1 MTRKRLFAPTSQDL
15 KRSAFRIYEKAR
27 RVAHWNPRTDID
39 FERPTTIS
47 AERQELAWHLAS
59 QSVYAEQVGMM
70 QAARLLTEVD
80 DIAIRYCL
88 ATAVSDEAKHSEVF
102 ARYAMIR
109 GGVVAPD
116 REHVNHLFDGL
127 ENIQDPFGRFI
138 AHSMLEGLAADEF
151 WILRAAFKGDVLEDI
166 YRRVSEDESRHIAI
180 GMDYMSTILR
190 DKAFKEH
197 VQALEQYSQVA
208 LEIAGLTNQEIFI
221 WLAGL
226 VDKQPDEVSRWMLRR
241 HRQRIDHL
249 LKGVSDKEESA

>member
-1 MTRKRLFAPTSQDL
+1 MTRKRLIAPTSQDL

-27 RVAHWNPRTDID
+27 RVAHWNPKTDID

-70 QAARLLTEVD
+70 QAARLLNEVD

-102 ARYAMIR
+102 TRYAMIR

-116 REHVNHLFDGL
+116 SEFVNNLFEGL
-127 ENIQDPFGRFI
+127 ETIEDPFGRFI

-151 WILRAAFKGDVLEDI
+151 WILRAAFKGDVLEEI
-166 YRRVSEDESRHIAI
+166 YRRVSEDEARHVAI
-180 GMDYMSTILR
+180 GMDYMSTVLR
-190 DKAFKEH
+190 DRAFEDH
-197 VQALEQYSQVA
+197 VHALEQYSHIA
-208 LEIAGLTNQEIFI
+208 LDIAGMTNDQIFV
-221 WLAGL
+221 WLGGL
-226 VDKQPDEVSRWMLRR
+226 VDKHPDEVARWMLRR

-249 LKGVSDKEESA
+249 LKGINKEAST